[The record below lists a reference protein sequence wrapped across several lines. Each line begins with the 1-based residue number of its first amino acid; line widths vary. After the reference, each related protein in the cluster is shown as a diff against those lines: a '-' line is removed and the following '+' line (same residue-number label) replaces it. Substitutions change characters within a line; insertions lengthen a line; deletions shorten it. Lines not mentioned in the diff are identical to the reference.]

1 MSFIVCV
8 TLFNVFEFS
17 WVILLSVLYKRPV
30 FYHTNLSLF
39 TPSEDFIFFK
49 LPRTVLCRN
58 VLNHFHN
65 CVIKMLIFVYL
76 NWNFYTK
83 YMYSDCVVM
92 SLKYQIFSIIWY
104 PLLNLHYI
112 QRYIYNYVTLWRKF
126 LEIIHVL
133 FYKQVMKYSICLDQ
147 WFIFTNSVKKIGR
160 MEWISSLAIVLL
172 EACIS

>member
-1 MSFIVCV
+1 MF
-8 TLFNVFEFS
+8 
-17 WVILLSVLYKRPV
+17 LSSVGWFFCQYYIRDLYYD
-30 FYHTNLSLF
+30 YHTNLSLF

-49 LPRTVLCRN
+49 LPRKVLCRN
-58 VLNHFHN
+58 VLTHFHN

-112 QRYIYNYVTLWRKF
+112 QRYIYNYTTTLLCVEKIF
-126 LEIIHVL
+126 GN
-133 FYKQVMKYSICLDQ
+133 YPC
-147 WFIFTNSVKKIGR
+147 FI
-160 MEWISSLAIVLL
+160 L
-172 EACIS
+172 